1 MSKGQIA
8 IAVIVLIG
16 FLLISGSVFLM
27 PETVPDFLEKILNMI
42 VGAWIVLATTV
53 VNWFFGSSKGSSD
66 KTAFLTSTVRQ
77 PQYVVTPPKPPGGDV
92 EIK

>member
-1 MSKGQIA
+1 MTSMTKGQIV

-16 FLLISGSVFLM
+16 FLAISGSVFFM
-27 PETVPDFLEKILNMI
+27 PEMVPDFLEKILNMI

-66 KTAFLTSTVRQ
+66 KTALMSGSLRQ
-77 PQYVVTPPKPPGGDV
+77 PTTTTPPEPPGV
-92 EIK
+92 

>member
-1 MSKGQIA
+1 MTKGQIA

-16 FLLISGSVFLM
+16 FLAISGSVFFM
-27 PETVPDFLEKILNMI
+27 PERVPDFLEKILNMI

-66 KTAFLTSTVRQ
+66 KTALLTGGRT
-77 PQYVVTPPKPPGGDV
+77 TPPSPPGV
-92 EIK
+92 